1 MLTAPY
7 FPSRT
12 LICGEASR
20 HRAASY
26 RGIPPLTFPYNLPGA
41 APYRPLPPLT
51 TRYRPPPPLTA
62 LHCPSPPFTA
72 PYRPSLPLTAPHYP
86 LGAAGHRFVLS
97 SPKAV
102 PRARLLQ
109 LLKGKYPAF
118 RLVDEGTPTTRTLSP
133 TLTLT
138 YPYLYS

>member
-1 MLTAPY
+1 MAKHRDIVQRLTAASRPLHSLTTSQARPRITRCRPLPPVTAPY
-7 FPSRT
+7 HPLPPPTAPHRPS
-12 LICGEASR
+12 
-20 HRAASY
+20 
-26 RGIPPLTFPYNLPGA
+26 PPLTALH
-41 APYRPLPPLT
+41 RPLPPLT
-51 TRYRPPPPLTA
+51 
-62 LHCPSPPFTA
+62 A
-72 PYRPSLPLTAPHYP
+72 PYCP

-118 RLVDEGTPTTRTLSP
+118 RLVDGGTPTTQTLSP

>member
-1 MLTAPY
+1 ME
-7 FPSRT
+7 R
-12 LICGEASR
+12 EAALAQAAAER
-20 HRAASY
+20 ERAH
-26 RGIPPLTFPYNLPGA
+26 A
-41 APYRPLPPLT
+41 AQERALSLT
-51 TRYRPPPPLTA
+51 T
-62 LHCPSPPFTA
+62 
-72 PYRPSLPLTAPHYP
+72 PHRP

-118 RLVDEGTPTTRTLSP
+118 RLVDGGTPTTRTLSP